1 MYIQT
6 RISNNF
12 ITKPLGA
19 PSKVQPKAELD
30 QLAPSKAEPDLG
42 LMSPEQNLT
51 KGQPVAL
58 ANPARS
64 GASKKIEELVGRVL
78 SDPEAEKQL
87 IGMLQVL
94 NATKQLKPT
103 LLELAG
109 AAMESGAIPP
119 MPEQKV
125 EAMVDQATGMID
137 AQFRERGMTPD
148 TAGVKYISWEEMSA
162 QHLKAVRNSQ
172 APPRIAGGISLLT
185 DPTFLS
191 ELEDLQGA
199 KFTSGNQVQTLMD
212 GPASFSKRDAL
223 IDGAKESIDLMTWAI
238 YDDKTGWEAAKKLTA
253 KASEGVKV
261 RVILDGQ
268 VSVRE
273 HHDAPVKFLE
283 ENGVEVVRWRDEE
296 RIYDGQHRK
305 MMIVDG
311 KDAIAGGLNIGDV
324 YSHKHGEVKWRD
336 TDIHFTGPA
345 VTEGS
350 KLFARIWNEE
360 AEEFGFALA
369 EAPQSDVSSAATG
382 GVRSAV
388 VDHVPGPNGDAHILL
403 ATMKAI
409 EGATESVDIENA
421 YFINTPGMKDVLLKA
436 LGDGVRVRLL
446 TNSAESIDEPII
458 TAPILASLPEL
469 IDAGAEVYLK
479 KGDTLHSKFMTVDGV
494 FSSVGSYNHHPRSQR
509 FEGEMVVN
517 SLDPQVAQSFEQAF
531 EADIAAAER
540 LRTSDD
546 VKVPESIFG
555 LLATRYFFDAL

>member
-1 MYIQT
+1 MNIQT
-6 RISNNF
+6 RIPYTPLPKA
-12 ITKPLGA
+12 ITKAKAPRPSEALDRVL
-19 PSKVQPKAELD
+19 PSK
-30 QLAPSKAEPDLG
+30 SEPALT
-42 LMSPEQNLT
+42 LMSPSASTEAPEETGPSNS
-51 KGQPVAL
+51 A
-58 ANPARS
+58 
-64 GASKKIEELVGRVL
+64 ASKKIEELVGRVL

-94 NATKQLKPT
+94 NATNQLKPT
-103 LLELAG
+103 LMELAG
-109 AAMESGAIPP
+109 AAVESGAIPA
-119 MPEQKV
+119 MPEKKI
-125 EAMVDQATGMID
+125 ESMVDQATGMID

-148 TAGVKYISWEEMSA
+148 TAGTKYVTWEEMSA
-162 QHLKAVRNSQ
+162 QHLKAVRATQ
-172 APPRIAGGISLLT
+172 ARPRMAGDLSLLT
-185 DPTFLS
+185 DPTFVS
-191 ELEDLQGA
+191 ELETLQGA
-199 KFTSGNQVQTLMD
+199 KFTNGNKIQTLMD
-212 GPASFSKRDAL
+212 GPASFAKRDAL
-223 IDGAKESIDLMTWAI
+223 IDGAKDSIDLLTWAI
-238 YDDKTGWEAAKKLTA
+238 YDDKTGWEAVNKLA
-253 KASEGVKV
+253 SKAAEGVKV

-268 VSVRE
+268 VSRRE

-324 YSHKHGEVKWRD
+324 YSHKYGEEKWRD

-360 AEEFGFALA
+360 AEEFGFDLA
-369 EAPQSDVSSAATG
+369 EAPKSLNFPAPSG
-382 GVRSAV
+382 GARSAV
-388 VDHVPGPNGDAHILL
+388 VDHVPGPEGDAHILL

-436 LGDGVRVRLL
+436 LDDGVRVRLL

-458 TAPILASLPEL
+458 TAPILGSLPEL
-469 IDAGAEVYLK
+469 IEAGAEVYLK

-517 SLDPQVAQSFEQAF
+517 SLDSKVAQSFESAF

-540 LRTSDD
+540 LHTPED